1 MSMPSEPSLVTSL
14 LVKKKS
20 KDGGSM
26 HNDLARLL
34 EPPFLGSS
42 PSSPLDEAARASEC
56 DICDDSSTI
65 SSRPAHL
72 TIAPSRKHK
81 KKVFNFSAG
90 PSCVD
95 AGVLAKLSAELAD
108 YEGSGMVRRSL
119 RKVLRTQQ
127 PIPTYVA
134 LTTNQPSTTY
144 FIHIF
149 LITGSHR
156 AQSQGRRRARADVH
170 GRHVQPHA

>member
-1 MSMPSEPSLVTSL
+1 MSLPFDSELVTSL

-20 KDGGSM
+20 KDGSM
-26 HNDLARLL
+26 HNDLARLC

-127 PIPTYVA
+127 PTYVA

-144 FIHIF
+144 FIHN

-156 AQSQGRRRARADVH
+156 AQPQGRRRARADVH